1 MKNID
6 MKWERRKRQMK
17 RVGTR
22 KIYVK
27 IMENAYVSY
36 SKAKKIE
43 TEPIMKAS

>member
-1 MKNID
+1 
-6 MKWERRKRQMK
+6 MK

-27 IMENAYVSY
+27 IMENTCVSY
-36 SKAKKIE
+36 SKAKRFE